1 MQKHFSRYSDVKK
14 IYKVIITEYA
24 QNDTEEIRQYIA
36 LDNIKSITKFID
48 KIERAIFS
56 LENFPERNPL
66 IPEYE
71 ILKIDYRQL
80 LYKNYRIIYRISE
93 NIVYVL
99 RILHGY
105 CLFDDGNYRS

>member
-1 MQKHFSRYSDVKK
+1 MQKHFFRDSEVKK
-14 IYKVIITEYA
+14 TYKINITKSA
-24 QNDTEEIRQYIA
+24 QNDIEEIWQYIA
-36 LDNIKSITKFID
+36 LDNIKIATEFID

-56 LENFPERNPL
+56 LETFPERNPL

-80 LYKNYRIIYRISE
+80 MYKNYRIIYRISE
-93 NIVYVL
+93 NVVYIL

-105 CLFDDGNYRS
+105 RLFDSAMKK

>member
-1 MQKHFSRYSDVKK
+1 MRKYFSRDSEVKK
-14 IYKVIITEYA
+14 IYEVRITKSA
-24 QNDTEEIRQYIA
+24 QNDIEEIWQYIA
-36 LDNIKSITKFID
+36 LDNIKIATEFID

-56 LENFPERNPL
+56 LESFPKRNPL

-80 LYKNYRIIYRISE
+80 VYKNYRIIYRISE
-93 NIVYVL
+93 KVVYVL

-105 CLFDDGNYRS
+105 RLFDLAMKM

>member
-1 MQKHFSRYSDVKK
+1 MQKHFSRDSEVKK
-14 IYKVIITEYA
+14 IYNVKITESA
-24 QNDTEEIRQYIA
+24 QNDIEEIWQYIA
-36 LDNIKSITKFID
+36 LDSIKTATKFIN

-56 LENFPERNPL
+56 LKSFPERNSL

-80 LYKNYRIIYRISE
+80 IYKNYRIIYRISE
-93 NIVYVL
+93 NVVYVL

-105 CLFDDGNYRS
+105 RLFHLKMKM

>member
-1 MQKHFSRYSDVKK
+1 MQKHFFRDSEVKK
-14 IYKVIITEYA
+14 IYEVRITKSA
-24 QNDTEEIRQYIA
+24 QNDIEEIWQFIA
-36 LDNIKSITKFID
+36 IDNIKIATEFID

-56 LENFPERNPL
+56 LESFPERNPL

-80 LYKNYRIIYRISE
+80 VYKNYRIIYRISE
-93 NIVYVL
+93 NVVYVL

-105 CLFDDGNYRS
+105 RLFDRG